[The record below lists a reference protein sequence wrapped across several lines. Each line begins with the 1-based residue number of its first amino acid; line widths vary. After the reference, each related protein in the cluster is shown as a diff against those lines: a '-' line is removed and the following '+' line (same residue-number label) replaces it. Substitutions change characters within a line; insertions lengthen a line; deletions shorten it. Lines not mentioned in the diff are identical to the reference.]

1 MSVLVGQTGNV
12 GGQLYVEFQLLQ
24 SPCKSCYHIYPTASS
39 ISWDMVKVLVGHYP
53 MTDPYLQLW
62 TTIVQKVIVGYSVFA
77 VRVSFDRTCME
88 IGNIS

>member
-1 MSVLVGQTGNV
+1 MFANSFMMSFNCFNHRASPAVI
-12 GGQLYVEFQLLQ
+12 LY
-24 SPCKSCYHIYPTASS
+24 PAASKIS
-39 ISWDMVKVLVGHYP
+39 SWDMVKVLVGHYP

-62 TTIVQKVIVGYSVFA
+62 TMIVQKVILDYSAFA